1 MQFLL
6 TFDKK
11 WFQIGAVI
19 IFTGIN
25 SMIFLKARLKWFQ
38 WTGMFVVLGGLLITG
53 LPDLLYPEEGVSK
66 TNYSL
71 HWILLKTSPDWL
83 ISSRKRSLIFS
94 DMLQQYNKSRPTHYG
109 SSRIWI
115 RRLQIGTTVPRPR
128 CWRRRRHFKRNSR
141 WYSNHMCTG

>member
-6 TFDKK
+6 IFDKK
-11 WFQIGAVI
+11 LFQIGAVI

-71 HWILLKTSPDWL
+71 H
-83 ISSRKRSLIFS
+83 
-94 DMLQQYNKSRPTHYG
+94 
-109 SSRIWI
+109 
-115 RRLQIGTTVPRPR
+115 
-128 CWRRRRHFKRNSR
+128 
-141 WYSNHMCTG
+141 